1 MSNNRHP
8 KPGRTD
14 TSGAPHHERTSQFV
28 LARFERWALPRIA
41 RAMPDRVMPD
51 HMTALGLLA
60 STLIAVAYLLSRR
73 NEAWLW
79 AASALLVV
87 QWFGDSLDGTLAR
100 VRRTERPRYGYYLDH
115 ITDAYSTSIIG
126 LGLGMSD
133 FMLTAVALAVVV
145 VYLMMSINV
154 YLETYVF
161 GEFSFSYGKL
171 GPTEVRLILIL
182 LNTVA
187 LLWRPVLFEIAGVPV
202 TGFDI
207 AGTAAAVAMLVL
219 LLGRVV
225 NNLRTL
231 GQLEPPGRRRED

>member
-1 MSNNRHP
+1 MNTTNP
-8 KPGRTD
+8 MPGRTD
-14 TSGAPHHERTSQFV
+14 ATGAPQHERTSQFL

-41 RAMPDRVMPD
+41 RALPARVMPD

-126 LGLGMSD
+126 LGLGLSD

-161 GEFSFSYGKL
+161 GEFSFSYGRL
-171 GPTEVRLILIL
+171 GPTEARLILIV

-187 LLWRPVLFEIAGVPV
+187 LLWRPVLFEIGGLPV

-207 AGTAAAVAMLVL
+207 AGTAAAAVMLVM
-219 LLGRVV
+219 LLGRVLG
-225 NNLRTL
+225 NLRTL
-231 GQLEPPGRRRED
+231 GRLEPPGRRRDE